1 MLRTAVVE
9 GQRSAAAAALGISLG
24 VLTWGLAASLGIG
37 AIAAASPAAYGW
49 IETAGAA
56 YLLWLGAVMVRG
68 ARQRAAVQ
76 DVEAKAGNRW
86 LLRGLLTN
94 LLNPKVGLFYVSFLP
109 QFIPPG
115 VNATAFG
122 MLLAGIHVT
131 MGLVWFCVI
140 IASTRSFATTLS
152 RPQTKRILDTV
163 TGSALVFFGARV
175 LASRAL

>member
-1 MLRTAVVE
+1 
-9 GQRSAAAAALGISLG
+9 
-24 VLTWGLAASLGIG
+24 
-37 AIAAASPAAYGW
+37 
-49 IETAGAA
+49 
-56 YLLWLGAVMVRG
+56 
-68 ARQRAAVQ
+68 
-76 DVEAKAGNRW
+76 
-86 LLRGLLTN
+86 
-94 LLNPKVGLFYVSFLP
+94 
-109 QFIPPG
+109 
-115 VNATAFG
+115 